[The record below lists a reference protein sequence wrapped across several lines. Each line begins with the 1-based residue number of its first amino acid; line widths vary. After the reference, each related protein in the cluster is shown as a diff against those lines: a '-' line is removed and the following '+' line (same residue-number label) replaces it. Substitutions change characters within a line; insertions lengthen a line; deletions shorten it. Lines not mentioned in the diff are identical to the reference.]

1 MISKKIFLKGI
12 NQDDSHV
19 LVDANEY
26 LNALN
31 IRFATTENG
40 KVGQLSNVEGNVIKN
55 NSGAF
60 TLPAGTNTTIG
71 AYEDT
76 PNRRVLFFNKNSNG
90 NHGIYCYDA
99 DNSTVYTVLLS
110 SQVVGGLGFSNAIHS
125 VSMVGDLIFWTDGSN
140 PQRRLNVEA
149 GIKMNHAGYST
160 SVAPYVLD
168 QTTNTQMLSSVITL
182 IRNQPSYPLTVAK
195 GAESGYASN
204 FIANE
209 AFQFAYRFV
218 YRDFEVSAFSP
229 LSTLVNYH
237 NANDVTSG
245 YNRIDVTIPLTQKIP
260 QDVLRVEVAAKYILG
275 GKYSIVKSFT
285 SGFSSHNSGTALTFK
300 FFNDSVGVSVDD
312 ASAYKQFD
320 SIPIRSN
327 TLEIAKN
334 RLFLGNN
341 YDGYQSPSS
350 TSLTTSRVTS
360 GGAVTGTWVL
370 LTLGDPPSQISVYLL
385 DITGIGD
392 TWSGY
397 YAPGTYPATTYTYNQ
412 SDFRGAGLSAVA
424 TYYGYQSQDIRGF
437 SFTGVTATV
446 TGSVPSPSNV
456 ANNYVFKSDSSY
468 KLGVVF
474 YDEAGRKCGVVT
486 SDTSKVV
493 VPDRSY
499 NNSAYTTDISWLLVN
514 SGTPSVLQAEIPE
527 WAYYYSV
534 VMTKS
539 LRTNFFMQMRAS
551 DVQYATK
558 AADGTYTFNGTYS
571 ETKYGVAVKIDGLS
585 KYGMGYTYQEGD
597 VLKLYGSDSTVRSLK
612 LKDTYGDYAIVD
624 LANLGTIV
632 QYLFEIYTPYIDSVN
647 EFYYEKGVMYPVSNP
662 GLSNRSYS
670 TLSGSFKGDIIL
682 LDRTLAATNFIVEA
696 MSPNDLKWNNWNT
709 NIGRSNIISDAKSSY
724 KKTSV
729 YWSNVFVPGTQTN
742 GLSTFDALDQT
753 NLPIE
758 LTSIQKLT
766 LVSKVAAE
774 GTVMLAVGEQ
784 ETASMYLGEAQIVD
798 NTGNSFLASS
808 TGVVGN
814 VNVMRG
820 SFGTINPESVV
831 RYMGEVYW
839 FDANKGSVVRYSTNG
854 LFPISSNKMMKYFRK
869 IGQDIINGGYKMF
882 GGVDPYHNEVL
893 MFAPRKTVIPQNTVL
908 NDIELSS
915 ASYSYT
921 GTQSVTVT
929 LTPGSVY
936 KITQPAGT
944 SASYL
949 GETVTNGYFVGYE
962 DSNTISIGT
971 FGGSGTFTLTKIQ
984 RSFYDAYDGQGGVWA
999 YQPAVDKWVTQYSF
1013 RPDWM
1018 SMVGNRLV
1026 TFKSGF
1032 PYVHNSSTY
1041 NTFYGQG
1048 YDSSIAFAHNDAG
1061 NVTKVYQ
1068 AVIVEGDTPDLL
1080 HVRTEVPNVQSTD
1093 LRSSDF
1099 SNAEG
1104 VKYSNLYRDRLSPNV
1119 TGSYDQKMYKG
1130 DNIRGEIG
1138 LFQGVFFS
1146 PTAKKIWNF
1155 VNISFVPSRGHNN
1168 QNEQ

>member
-1 MISKKIFLKGI
+1 MISKKLFIKGI

-19 LVDANEY
+19 LVDTNEY

-31 IRFATTENG
+31 IRFATSENG
-40 KVGQLSNVEGNVIKN
+40 KVGQLSNVEGNTIKN

-71 AYEDT
+71 AWEDT
-76 PNRRVLFFNKNSNG
+76 PNRRVIFFNSNSNN

-110 SQVVGGLGFSNAIHS
+110 SQVVGGLGFSNLIHS
-125 VSMVGDLIFWTDGSN
+125 VSMVGDLIYWTDGLN
-140 PQRRLNVEA
+140 PQRRINVEA
-149 GIKMNHAGYST
+149 GIKLNHVGYST

-168 QTTNTQMLSSVITL
+168 QNTNTKMLSSVTTL
-182 IRNQPSYPLTVAK
+182 IRNQPSYPLTAAK
-195 GAESGYASN
+195 GAEAGYASN

-237 NANDVTSG
+237 NANDVIAG

-260 QDVLRVEVAAKYILG
+260 QDVMRVEVAVKFVIG

-285 SGFSSHNSGTALTFK
+285 SGFSTHNSGTALTFK
-300 FFNDSVGVSVDD
+300 FFNDSVGVGVDD

-320 SIPIRSN
+320 SIPITSN

-341 YDGYQSPSS
+341 YDGYQAPSS
-350 TSLTTSRVTS
+350 TSLSTSTATS
-360 GGAVTGTWVL
+360 GGAVTGVWVEL
-370 LTLGDPPSQISVYLL
+370 ILGDPPSQITVYLL

-412 SDFRGAGLSAVA
+412 SDFRGAGLAAVA
-424 TYYGYQSQDIRGF
+424 TYYGYQIQDIRGF
-437 SFTGVTATV
+437 SFPGVTATV

-456 ANNYVFKSDSSY
+456 AGTYVFKSNSSY

-474 YDEAGRKCGVVT
+474 YDESGRKCGVVA
-486 SDTSKVV
+486 SDVSKVV
-493 VPDRSY
+493 TPDRSY
-499 NNSAYTTDISWLLVN
+499 NNTAYTTDINWLLIN
-514 SGTPSVLQAEIPE
+514 SATPSVLQAEIPS

-534 VMTKS
+534 VMTKC
-539 LRTNFFMQMRAS
+539 LRTNFFMQMRAG

-558 AADGTYTFNGTYS
+558 AADGTYTFNTTYN

-585 KYGMGYTYQEGD
+585 KYGMGYVYQEGD
-597 VLKLYGSDSTVRSLK
+597 VLKLYGSDNTVRSLK

-624 LANLGTIV
+624 MADLGTIV
-632 QYLFEIYTPYIDSVN
+632 QYLFEIYTPYAESVN
-647 EFYYEKGVMYPVSNP
+647 EFYYEKGVMYPVNNP

-682 LDRTLAATNFIVEA
+682 LDRTLAATNFIVES
-696 MSPNDLKWNNWNT
+696 MSPNDLKWRNWNT
-709 NIGRSNIISDAKSSY
+709 NIGRSNIVSNAKPAY

-729 YWSNVFVPGTQTN
+729 YWSNVVVPGTQTN

-758 LTSIQKLT
+758 LNSIQRLT

-784 ETASMYLGEAQIVD
+784 ETASMYLGEAQIID

-808 TGVVGN
+808 TGVIGN

-839 FDANKGSVVRYSTNG
+839 FDANKGSVVRYSVNG
-854 LFPISSNKMMKYFRK
+854 LFPISANKMSKYFRK
-869 IGQDIINGGYKMF
+869 IGQDIITGGYKMF
-882 GGVDPYHNEVL
+882 GGIDPYHNEVL
-893 MFAPRKTVIPQNTVL
+893 MFAPRRTVVPQNTVL
-908 NDIELSS
+908 SDIVLSS
-915 ASYSYT
+915 ASYSY
-921 GTQSVTVT
+921 
-929 LTPGSVY
+929 
-936 KITQPAGT
+936 AGT
-944 SASYL
+944 ESVNVSIQPGRVYIISLSAGVTATYK
-949 GETVTNGYFVGYE
+949 GEAITGAFVAYE
-962 DSNTISIGT
+962 DSSAIAITAAGAGN
-971 FGGSGTFTLTKIQ
+971 FTLSLVQ
-984 RSFYDAYDGQGGVWA
+984 RSFYDAYDGQGGVWS
-999 YQPAVDKWVTQYSF
+999 YQPGVDKWVTQYSF

-1018 SMVGNRLV
+1018 IMVGNRLV
-1026 TFKSGF
+1026 TFKSGM
-1032 PYVHNSSTY
+1032 PYVHNSATY
-1041 NTFYGQG
+1041 NTFYGQA
-1048 YDSSIAFAHNDAG
+1048 YDSAVAFVHNDAG
-1061 NVTKVYQ
+1061 NITKVYHG
-1068 AVIVEGDTPDLL
+1068 VSVEGDTPDLL
-1080 HVRTEVPNVQSTD
+1080 HVRTEVPNVQSSD
-1093 LRSSDF
+1093 LRSTDF

-1104 VKYSNLYRDRLSPNV
+1104 VKYSSLYRDRLSPNV
-1119 TGSYDQKMYKG
+1119 TGSADVKMYKG
-1130 DNIRGEIG
+1130 DNMRGEIG
-1138 LFQGVFFS
+1138 LFQGVFFNPS
-1146 PTAKKIWNF
+1146 GKKICNF
-1155 VNISFVPSRGHNN
+1155 VNISFVPSRGHNI